1 MGARSGR
8 TPVTENASHL
18 VVVGG
23 GIGGLAAAL
32 ALADGGHRV
41 TVLERAARFAEIGA
55 GIQLAPNGLHAL
67 DRLGVGEAARGTAVR
82 MSELRFMDGTTGEHV
97 TSLPLTG
104 RYQERFGNPYV
115 VVHRAELHAV
125 LLDAC
130 RRRPGVTLLPGTA
143 VTGYRQDAGTA
154 RVVLADGSEIAGDAV
169 IGADGIHSAVR
180 AQLVGDGA
188 PRISGITVYR
198 AVIPMEKVPPRLRFT
213 TSVTW
218 WAGPGRHF
226 VHYPIAGGTHLNLA
240 GSSDNHATEALA
252 GVPVELDDVRR
263 EFTALC
269 ETTRQLVEL
278 GEGWRSWVLVDRDPV
293 AGWTEGRV
301 ALLGDAAHPMLH
313 YAAQGACQALEDA
326 VLLGGLLD
334 GAAASELPQ
343 LLEKYAAER
352 RDRTARVTL
361 AARESIRLWHPAGA
375 AAEARNAMLR
385 ALTADQL
392 HDAVAWMHG
401 ARSFDR
407 AESPAA
413 SSLAAGALD
422 APDPVPAGPGTHPAH
437 AHPAGTGSSNAA
449 PANAGSS
456 NGDGK

>member
-1 MGARSGR
+1 
-8 TPVTENASHL
+8 
-18 VVVGG
+18 VG
-23 GIGGLAAAL
+23 
-32 ALADGGHRV
+32 
-41 TVLERAARFAEIGA
+41 
-55 GIQLAPNGLHAL
+55 
-67 DRLGVGEAARGTAVR
+67 
-82 MSELRFMDGTTGEHV
+82 
-97 TSLPLTG
+97 
-104 RYQERFGNPYV
+104 
-115 VVHRAELHAV
+115 
-125 LLDAC
+125 
-130 RRRPGVTLLPGTA
+130 
-143 VTGYRQDAGTA
+143 
-154 RVVLADGSEIAGDAV
+154 
-169 IGADGIHSAVR
+169 
-180 AQLVGDGA
+180 
-188 PRISGITVYR
+188 
-198 AVIPMEKVPPRLRFT
+198 
-213 TSVTW
+213 TW
-218 WAGPGRHF
+218 
-226 VHYPIAGGTHLNLA
+226 T
-240 GSSDNHATEALA
+240 DN
-252 GVPVELDDVRR
+252 
-263 EFTALC
+263 
-269 ETTRQLVEL
+269 
-278 GEGWRSWVLVDRDPV
+278 
-293 AGWTEGRV
+293 RV